1 MANLKQVQGGVHI
14 NNNLTYTPGSSYIF
28 SIDCDSSSS
37 YAMLVDENKN
47 VWIPKLKNY
56 ATQDQVNILANDLND
71 LENHFEE
78 TYTNISTSY
87 NNLKEYVT
95 TTYTNISASYN
106 NLKEYVTTTYTNIN
120 ASYNNLTEYV
130 TTTYTNISTSY
141 NNLKEYVTNTY
152 TNVNTSYT
160 NLYGYVISSYNFLRD
175 TDTHL
180 QSQLTGLLEAKD
192 VLNWQGSLT
201 PSITSSNSI
210 SGTWTP
216 SNSITTA
223 GATFKITSNG
233 YFGTEYVYAGDMIIS
248 YSDSASKTSPAG
260 WLIVKSHISV
270 LTNNGTKET
279 VHPTKILTNV
289 HLGQDGTL
297 TYTYFDGNLNFAE
310 NSEYS
315 KFGEA
320 GRVIATN
327 EDKPYY
333 LSFANKTSDY
343 SYTYVDTDIQVNP
356 STNVITANISG
367 NANSSEYLNVLD
379 IRDKVHAPSFFDNCK
394 ITGWFNDKDGP
405 MKSSWNSGITVKGQY
420 TDYDSWQIA
429 STSDV
434 HNGKRN
440 NSLYYRKS
448 LSNNEWEPW
457 RKILDSYNLTW
468 ESIPKPGTS
477 DKTYITGTG
486 KVFPIDEFSSAY
498 INVGYTT
505 DSSPFYYPVMTGGYD
520 VNTKYPPKVNK
531 SIYVSMNDA
540 TIHGAKLDVNSSGS
554 FNSFSLSPIRQTYTG
569 GLNDSYNV
577 WSSISSIKTEN
588 GFWSIGH
595 YWQSASNKYNDM
607 LNFCY
612 TNGVNN
618 DNTKMVTLRNITN
631 VPGSNTP
638 TYIAFTSEIPTL
650 SQTGLAKL
658 TKASQVISNI
668 KLSQIGTAYTLTYTY
683 SDTVELAERANYATK
698 SGISEESTYTNKV
711 LIKQATNDNS
721 TYYILLGNKLEGN
734 TTYTYI
740 DSGITVNPSTNVIT
754 ANISGNA
761 NSSAYL
767 KILDVRDSAHAPS
780 FFDNYKITGWFN
792 YKDGPMSGLWN
803 SGITV
808 KGWDDY
814 YDSWQIASTADV
826 HNGERNN
833 SLYYRKSL
841 SNNEWEP
848 WRKILD
854 SYNLTWESIPKPGT
868 SDKTYITGT
877 GKVFPIDE
885 FSSAYIKVDLKSSG
899 TNVNTAYY
907 LTFVNNYGDKKR
919 SYIDTNLNYNPYS
932 DTLSTTNFK
941 GALLGNAN
949 TATALKNSVLFNIYG
964 GGTGIEQTFNGTQNV
979 SIPITTL
986 KESYLVWNDG
996 KAIAGSVSPIDMA
1009 MSSVHNPN
1017 RLAFANPSGITIE
1030 YSRDGGNNWT
1040 NYGASNEAKIK
1051 LVSNIWSPFYLG
1063 GRSTGSTANDRLR
1076 ITLVANDMRIYTAV
1090 KKLLIEVSTDG
1101 ASGTS
1106 VTVEYSTNSA
1116 PTSWITLGTYPLSGW
1131 SGWNSIPVSS
1141 LNAFGSTYGQH
1152 KHSIR
1157 LTFSQTAPSSD
1168 TDARPMQI
1176 SSLCLFG
1183 DGTWDAPSNMARHN
1197 HIYNFDYAQNV
1208 TFPANLTASNI
1219 YATNFEGTASKV
1231 NIKQNTSANSTYYL
1245 MLTNKSAGSTYT
1257 YTTTN
1262 IKVTPSTN
1270 TITASVFDGKAT
1282 YIQTSVASTSA
1293 SYYLTFV
1300 NNTSGGRAYVMTDLS
1315 FNPSTEE
1322 LKTSHLRLRN
1332 GNENSGS
1339 YLHFG
1344 DADYVCIYEYPDDS
1358 LNIHSGGITMK
1369 FDGNNE
1375 EVLFISNEDTS
1386 IRFYLIDGIIE
1397 LNGISIINGDS
1408 TKYLD
1413 GTGSQQSLWI
1423 HL

>member
-78 TYTNISTSY
+78 TYTNISASY

-106 NLKEYVTTTYTNIN
+106 NLKEYVTTTYTNI
-120 ASYNNLTEYV
+120 
-130 TTTYTNISTSY
+130 STSY

-152 TNVNTSYT
+152 TNINTSYT

-260 WLIVKSHISV
+260 WIIVKAHISV

-297 TYTYFDGNLNFAE
+297 TYTYFEGKFNFAE
-310 NSEYS
+310 NSSYS

-343 SYTYVDTDIQVNP
+343 SYTYVDTDIKVNP
-356 STNVITANISG
+356 STNSIIATNFEGTAQKAIDSQRISITNKTSGTYNIALVDRTSGNGYTYINSGITLNTSTNTISANISG
-367 NANSSEYLNVLD
+367 NANTVDNL
-379 IRDKVHAPSFFDNCK
+379 KVN
-394 ITGWFNDKDGP
+394 
-405 MKSSWNSGITVKGQY
+405 
-420 TDYDSWQIA
+420 
-429 STSDV
+429 
-434 HNGKRN
+434 
-440 NSLYYRKS
+440 
-448 LSNNEWEPW
+448 
-457 RKILDSYNLTW
+457 
-468 ESIPKPGTS
+468 
-477 DKTYITGTG
+477 
-486 KVFPIDEFSSAY
+486 
-498 INVGYTT
+498 YTT

-554 FNSFSLSPIRQTYTG
+554 FYNFSQSPIRQSYTG

-577 WSSISSIKTEN
+577 WSPISSIKTEN

-595 YWQSASNKYNDM
+595 YWQSWSNKYNDM

-618 DNTKMVTLRNITN
+618 DNTKMVTLRNIAN
-631 VPGSNTP
+631 DPDSNTP

-761 NSSAYL
+761 NSSEYL
-767 KILDVRDSAHAPS
+767 NILDIRDSVHAPS
-780 FFDNYKITGWFN
+780 FFADYKITGWFN
-792 YKDGPMSGLWN
+792 DKDGPIPSLWN

-808 KGWDDY
+808 KGQYTD
-814 YDSWQIASTADV
+814 YDSWQIASAADV
-826 HNGERNN
+826 HDGKRNN

-841 SNNEWEP
+841 SDTEWEP

-885 FSSAYIKVDLKSSG
+885 FSSAYINVDLKSSG
-899 TNVNTAYY
+899 INVNTAYY

-949 TATALKNSVLFNIYG
+949 TATALKNSVLFNISG
-964 GGTGIEQTFNGTQNV
+964 GAVGIEQTFNGTQHV
-979 SIPITTL
+979 SIPITSL
-986 KESYLVWNDG
+986 KESYLEWNTD
-996 KAIAGSVSPIDMA
+996 KAIAGNVSPIDMA
-1009 MSSVHNPN
+1009 MSSIHNPN
-1017 RLAFANPSGITIE
+1017 RLAFANPDGIKIE
-1030 YSRDGGNNWT
+1030 WSRDGGTNWT
-1040 NYGASNEAKIK
+1040 DYGASDADKIE
-1051 LVSNIWSPFYLG
+1051 LVSNIGSMFYLG

-1076 ITLVANDMRIYTAV
+1076 ITLAATAMGVYMTV

-1101 ASGTS
+1101 ASGTA
-1106 VTVEYSTNSA
+1106 VTVEYCSNDA
-1116 PTSWITLGTYPLSGW
+1116 PTEWITLGTYPVSGW
-1131 SGWNSIPVSS
+1131 AGWNSIPLSN
-1141 LNAFGSTYGQH
+1141 LLGFGYNHDYHQ
-1152 KHSIR
+1152 HSIR

-1168 TDARPMQI
+1168 TDARPLQI
-1176 SSLCLFG
+1176 LSLCLFG
-1183 DGTWDAPSNMARHN
+1183 DEGRDTPSNMARHN
-1197 HIYNFDYAQNV
+1197 HIYNFDYLQNV

-1231 NIKQNTSANSTYYL
+1231 NIKQNTSDNSTYYL

-1282 YIQTSVASTSA
+1282 YIQTSVASASA

-1332 GNENSGS
+1332 GNANSGS
-1339 YLHFG
+1339 YLYFG
-1344 DADYVCIYEYPDDS
+1344 DSDYACIYEDPDDS
-1358 LNIHSGGITMK
+1358 LNIYSGNITMT

-1375 EVLFISNEDTS
+1375 EVLFVNSDEDPA
-1386 IRFYLIDGIIE
+1386 IIFYLNDGIIE
-1397 LNGISIINGDS
+1397 SNGISIINGDS

>member
-87 NNLKEYVT
+87 NNLKKYVT
-95 TTYTNISASYN
+95 TTYTNI
-106 NLKEYVTTTYTNIN
+106 
-120 ASYNNLTEYV
+120 
-130 TTTYTNISTSY
+130 
-141 NNLKEYVTNTY
+141 
-152 TNVNTSYT
+152 NTSYT

-270 LTNNGTKET
+270 LSNNGTKET

-367 NANSSEYLNVLD
+367 NANSSEYLNILD
-379 IRDKVHAPSFFDNCK
+379 IRNRVHAPSFFDNCK

-498 INVGYTT
+498 I
-505 DSSPFYYPVMTGGYD
+505 
-520 VNTKYPPKVNK
+520 
-531 SIYVSMNDA
+531 
-540 TIHGAKLDVNSSGS
+540 
-554 FNSFSLSPIRQTYTG
+554 
-569 GLNDSYNV
+569 
-577 WSSISSIKTEN
+577 
-588 GFWSIGH
+588 
-595 YWQSASNKYNDM
+595 
-607 LNFCY
+607 
-612 TNGVNN
+612 
-618 DNTKMVTLRNITN
+618 
-631 VPGSNTP
+631 
-638 TYIAFTSEIPTL
+638 
-650 SQTGLAKL
+650 
-658 TKASQVISNI
+658 
-668 KLSQIGTAYTLTYTY
+668 
-683 SDTVELAERANYATK
+683 
-698 SGISEESTYTNKV
+698 
-711 LIKQATNDNS
+711 
-721 TYYILLGNKLEGN
+721 
-734 TTYTYI
+734 
-740 DSGITVNPSTNVIT
+740 
-754 ANISGNA
+754 
-761 NSSAYL
+761 
-767 KILDVRDSAHAPS
+767 
-780 FFDNYKITGWFN
+780 
-792 YKDGPMSGLWN
+792 
-803 SGITV
+803 
-808 KGWDDY
+808 
-814 YDSWQIASTADV
+814 
-826 HNGERNN
+826 
-833 SLYYRKSL
+833 
-841 SNNEWEP
+841 
-848 WRKILD
+848 
-854 SYNLTWESIPKPGT
+854 
-868 SDKTYITGT
+868 
-877 GKVFPIDE
+877 
-885 FSSAYIKVDLKSSG
+885 KVDLKSSG

-919 SYIDTNLNYNPYS
+919 SYIDTNLNYNPYN

-949 TATALKNSVLFNIYG
+949 TATALKNSVSFNIYG
-964 GGTGIEQTFNGTQNV
+964 GAVGIEQTFNGTQNV
-979 SIPITTL
+979 SIPITSL

-1017 RLAFANPSGITIE
+1017 RLAFANPDGIKIE

-1076 ITLVANDMRIYTAV
+1076 ITLAANDMKIYTAV

-1106 VTVEYSTNSA
+1106 VTVEYCTNA
-1116 PTSWITLGTYPLSGW
+1116 EKTKWITLGTYPVSGW

-1141 LNAFGSTYGQH
+1141 LYGFGSTSGQH

-1168 TDARPMQI
+1168 TNAKPMQI
-1176 SSLCLFG
+1176 LSLCLFG
-1183 DGTWDAPSNMARHN
+1183 DEGWVTPSNMARHN
-1197 HIYNFDYAQNV
+1197 HIYNFDYLQNV

-1262 IKVTPSTN
+1262 IKVNPSSN

-1282 YIQTSVASTSA
+1282 YIQTSVASASA

-1339 YLHFG
+1339 YLRFG
-1344 DADYVCIYEYPDDS
+1344 DDNYACIYEDPDDS
-1358 LNIHSGGITMK
+1358 LNIYSGGITMK
-1369 FDGNNE
+1369 FDHRNE
-1375 EVLFISNEDTS
+1375 EVLFVNSNEDTS
-1386 IRFYLIDGIIE
+1386 IKLCLTDGFIE
-1397 LNGISIINGDS
+1397 VLGGISIINGNS
-1408 TKYLD
+1408 AQYLD
-1413 GTGSQQSLWI
+1413 GTGNPESLWI

>member
-1 MANLKQVQGGVHI
+1 M
-14 NNNLTYTPGSSYIF
+14 
-28 SIDCDSSSS
+28 
-37 YAMLVDENKN
+37 
-47 VWIPKLKNY
+47 
-56 ATQDQVNILANDLND
+56 
-71 LENHFEE
+71 
-78 TYTNISTSY
+78 
-87 NNLKEYVT
+87 
-95 TTYTNISASYN
+95 
-106 NLKEYVTTTYTNIN
+106 
-120 ASYNNLTEYV
+120 
-130 TTTYTNISTSY
+130 
-141 NNLKEYVTNTY
+141 
-152 TNVNTSYT
+152 
-160 NLYGYVISSYNFLRD
+160 
-175 TDTHL
+175 

-270 LTNNGTKET
+270 LSNNGTKET

-379 IRDKVHAPSFFDNCK
+379 IRDRVHAPSFFENCK

-405 MKSSWNSGITVKGQY
+405 MKSSWNSGITVKGKY

-498 INVGYTT
+498 INVNYTT

-520 VNTKYPPKVNK
+520 VNKKYPPKVNK

-554 FNSFSLSPIRQTYTG
+554 FNNFSLSPIRQSYTG

-577 WSSISSIKTEN
+577 WSPISSIKTEN

-595 YWQSASNKYNDM
+595 YWQSWSNKYNDM

-618 DNTKMVTLRNITN
+618 DNTKMVTLRNIAN
-631 VPGSNTP
+631 DPGSNTP

-761 NSSAYL
+761 NSSEYL
-767 KILDVRDSAHAPS
+767 NVLDIRDRVHAPS
-780 FFDNYKITGWFN
+780 FFENCKITGWFN
-792 YKDGPMSGLWN
+792 DKDGPMKSSWN

-808 KGWDDY
+808 KGKYTD
-814 YDSWQIASTADV
+814 YDSWQIASTSDV
-826 HNGERNN
+826 HNGKRNN

-899 TNVNTAYY
+899 TDVNTAYY

-949 TATALKNSVLFNIYG
+949 TATALQNSVLFNISG
-964 GGTGIEQTFNGTQNV
+964 GAVGIEQTFNGTQNV

-986 KESYLVWNDG
+986 KESYLVWNTD
-996 KAIAGSVSPIDMA
+996 KSIAGSISPIDMA
-1009 MSSVHNPN
+1009 MSSIHNPN

-1030 YSRDGGNNWT
+1030 WSRDGGTNWT
-1040 NYGASNEAKIK
+1040 DYGASDASKIE
-1051 LVSNIWSPFYLG
+1051 LVSNIGSMFYLG

-1076 ITLVANDMRIYTAV
+1076 ITLAATAMGVYMTV
-1090 KKLLIEVSTDG
+1090 KKLLIYVRTDG
-1101 ASGTS
+1101 ASGTA
-1106 VTVEYSTNSA
+1106 VTVEYCSNADVNYSTKPA
-1116 PTSWITLGTYPLSGW
+1116 TPTKWNTLGTYPVSGW
-1131 SGWNSIPVSS
+1131 AGWNSIPLSN
-1141 LNAFGSTYGQH
+1141 LLGFGYNHDYHQ
-1152 KHSIR
+1152 HSIR

-1168 TDARPMQI
+1168 TDARPLQI
-1176 SSLCLFG
+1176 LSLCLFG
-1183 DGTWDAPSNMARHN
+1183 DEGWVTPSNMARHN
-1197 HIYNFDYAQNV
+1197 HIYNFDYLQNV

-1231 NIKQNTSANSTYYL
+1231 NIKQNTSDNSTYYL

-1262 IKVTPSTN
+1262 IKVNPSTN

-1282 YIQTSVASTSA
+1282 YMQTSVASASA

-1332 GNENSGS
+1332 GNANSGS
-1339 YLHFG
+1339 YLRFG
-1344 DADYVCIYEYPDDS
+1344 DGDYACIYENPDDS
-1358 LNIHSGGITMK
+1358 LNIHSGSTTMK
-1369 FDGNNE
+1369 FNNTTK
-1375 EVLFISNEDTS
+1375 EVLFINSNGDTS
-1386 IRFYLIDGIIE
+1386 IKLRLNGGIIE
-1397 LNGISIINGDS
+1397 LLGGISIINGDS